1 MSPANTSSQSMLSE
15 NQIKA
20 IQAAIETS
28 IGGILKVLL
37 KEKPQE
43 LKSDIKLF
51 PNGVDLI
58 NVEAK
63 IGIPN
68 APLFDFSLKIAG
80 PGPHATADVPPTG
93 T

>member
-15 NQIKA
+15 QQIKA
-20 IQAAIETS
+20 IQAAIQTS

-37 KEKPQE
+37 KEEPKE
-43 LKSDIKLF
+43 VRSDIILF
-51 PNGVDLI
+51 PKGVDLI
-58 NVEAK
+58 SVAAK

-80 PGPHATADVPPTG
+80 PGPHAAADAPPTG